1 MAFFERFLA
10 PLVRVGLGHGYR
22 MLNVRRGCQSKA
34 GNHDVF
40 TVTGDVDDVARR
52 VILVNLLIV
61 NNQRNLQ
68 RCNAGK

>member
-1 MAFFERFLA
+1 
-10 PLVRVGLGHGYR
+10 